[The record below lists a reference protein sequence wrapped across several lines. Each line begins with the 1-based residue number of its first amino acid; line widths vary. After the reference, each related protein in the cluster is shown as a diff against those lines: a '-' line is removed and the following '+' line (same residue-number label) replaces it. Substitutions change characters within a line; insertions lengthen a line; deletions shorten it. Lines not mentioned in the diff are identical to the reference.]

1 MKAGSV
7 MEDAPWGIDANGRA
21 PIKAV
26 ISGQHKVRRKLP
38 KYGVVTGELRRRR
51 RDEKARRPHSLLYPS
66 LGIIPQVESNE
77 IYILFTRHTL
87 ARVMGWR

>member
-1 MKAGSV
+1 
-7 MEDAPWGIDANGRA
+7 MEDAPRGIDANGRA

-38 KYGVVTGELRRRR
+38 KYGVVTGEG
-51 RDEKARRPHSLLYPS
+51 EGIEEEPPRPTLLYLS